1 MFDVCVGDGAAV
13 CAGAAAGVC
22 PERLRGRRGRADSQ
36 TDPQR
41 SQGLESCEETTSLF
55 LSVCV
60 WSCVCSCFIVRT
72 GTDFYSTECRY
83 FLDSVYT
90 HQSQPISSKRFLY

>member
-1 MFDVCVGDGAAV
+1 MCVGDGAAV

-22 PERLRGRRGRADSQ
+22 PERLRGRRGCADSQ

-60 WSCVCSCFIVRT
+60 CVCVC
-72 GTDFYSTECRY
+72 ECVVMCV
-83 FLDSVYT
+83 FLLNSEDWN
-90 HQSQPISSKRFLY
+90 